1 MPLSNSMLPLSFN
14 QQCYDFI
21 DAMHLIKVCSIVAL
35 HTLTSFIKEQKNFI
49 KQCTSMFRGMKYDII
64 NLPFGPT
71 YIYSQYNLET
81 SCKFLS
87 GEWYFHLYWTLEI
100 LNSESWQEWTAP
112 SSMLK
117 CLFELRGRALITAD
131 NRVLILDRSIQV
143 VMYKLRSFCM
153 DNTSKDHSIYRWEG
167 DCCII
172 LCDTSEL
179 KSLRNARTV
188 TIIWCDGQTPVHVIR
203 MPSTESQFMHNDNVM
218 DSMQY

>member
-1 MPLSNSMLPLSFN
+1 MLSCYQYWEASRSFLYIN
-14 QQCYDFI
+14 KDWSIFDTI
-21 DAMHLIKVCSIVAL
+21 LLHLMWKRLICSGTLLNVCRWKRHCL
-35 HTLTSFIKEQKNFI
+35 WLFFPKTFD
-49 KQCTSMFRGMKYDII
+49 M
-64 NLPFGPT
+64 